1 VNNLLKLVI
10 APYFLLGG
18 LMGAAFSKHSSWHP
32 GRNFFLVVGA
42 IHVLLIGC
50 AYNLAIN
57 SQRNGTRLSPG
68 GLATGFG
75 LAYFAG
81 FLIFLFV

>member
-1 VNNLLKLVI
+1 
-10 APYFLLGG
+10 
-18 LMGAAFSKHSSWHP
+18 MGAAFSKHSSWHP

-42 IHVLLIGC
+42 IHVLLFGC
-50 AYNLAIN
+50 AYNMAIN

-75 LAYFAG
+75 LAYFASTIYCLVKYIDVKVVSDFQPKNG
-81 FLIFLFV
+81 